1 MASFIKQVAIGVVSV
16 LLASPL
22 LAFGQAPAPALGAV
36 AKFALFT
43 PEGALA
49 NTGGSTRIVGDIGT
63 NVGAISDYST
73 GSVVG
78 QTYHPGTLTEQ
89 AAVGVRVA

>member
-1 MASFIKQVAIGVVSV
+1 MGRGLV
-16 LLASPL
+16 LMIAPL
-22 LAFGQAPAPALGAV
+22 FTSGQTTTPTLGAAATFV
-36 AKFALFT
+36 LFT
-43 PEGALA
+43 PEGGLA
-49 NTGGSTRIVGDIGT
+49 NTDGSTRIIGNIGT